1 MIGERNRTKGDAAA
15 VEVAAENATG
25 AVEIPVEAIAA
36 AGAASEMEAA
46 SQVERLTPLELE
58 IMQVLWEAGPST
70 VAEVQ
75 PKLKAELAYTT
86 VQTMLNVLLR
96 KGKVARVQE
105 GRAFRYRPA
114 MSRERA
120 TGSALSD
127 LVKRMFGGSSEA
139 LLMAMVDTRQI
150 TAGELAR
157 VAERLS
163 AAESAV
169 SASRGAG
176 NGGGNEGEV
185 ARGDAN
191 PLAPDIDFSA
201 AQDAEEGF
209 LRHVIAV

>member
-1 MIGERNRTKGDAAA
+1 MKSMEQRMVGGAGGGRDAD
-15 VEVAAENATG
+15 AEAKQT
-25 AVEIPVEAIAA
+25 
-36 AGAASEMEAA
+36 
-46 SQVERLTPLELE
+46 LTPLELE
-58 IMQVLWEAGPST
+58 IMQVLWEVGPST
-70 VAEVQ
+70 VSEVQ
-75 PKLKAELAYTT
+75 PRLKAELAYTT

-114 MSRERA
+114 VSRERA

-163 AAESAV
+163 AAELAV
-169 SASRGAG
+169 PSSEAAG
-176 NGGGNEGEV
+176 NDRTHGDAVDGGTAAVEV
-185 ARGDAN
+185 AGE
-191 PLAPDIDFSA
+191 
-201 AQDAEEGF
+201 EEG
-209 LRHVIAV
+209 R